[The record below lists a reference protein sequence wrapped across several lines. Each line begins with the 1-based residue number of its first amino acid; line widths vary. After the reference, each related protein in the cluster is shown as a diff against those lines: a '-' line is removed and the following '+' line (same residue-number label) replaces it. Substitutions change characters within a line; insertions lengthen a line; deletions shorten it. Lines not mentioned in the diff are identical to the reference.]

1 MTNKNDTRIGV
12 LLSTTNK
19 RKPVQKLLGYFI
31 SFLVFY
37 YSILVFIKNRNHQSS
52 AVTTSPTTTTDDGFE
67 RKWRIEYGWF
77 TLAVLPVVL
86 SLISF
91 GSICLCKIL
100 LDISISNQ
108 SNIHEQSYHELLSD
122 IQMAKEDLRNKGISV
137 D

>member
-77 TLAVLPVVL
+77 TLAVVEYIHIIAEPTC
-86 SLISF
+86 F
-91 GSICLCKIL
+91 NERP
-100 LDISISNQ
+100 SN
-108 SNIHEQSYHELLSD
+108 
-122 IQMAKEDLRNKGISV
+122 
-137 D
+137 